1 MLAPKRQHQVFLI
14 SLLRCGAEVEVGGVG
29 LEYVRN
35 QTSKTETDSLLQFI
49 LDVWLMTE
57 MCYISFNW
65 VWTCLI
71 RPLWLSVSLYLE
83 ISKGDEISTEWL
95 IKEPSIVCVKKWNES
110 LVEIPKEIRRVL
122 WRPCTL
128 ALVYKE
134 MWDTGFPGGTSGK
147 EPTCQCRRC
156 KRHGFDPWV
165 GKILWKRSWQPTP
178 VFLPK
183 EFHGPRSLA
192 SYTVHGIPK
201 SWTWLKPLSMHVALI
216 TFSVVH
222 YSFSKVFHLFKQKF
236 YVH

>member
-14 SLLRCGAEVEVGGVG
+14 SLLRCGAEVEEGGVG

-49 LDVWLMTE
+49 LDVWLITE
-57 MCYISFNW
+57 MCYISFYW

-71 RPLWLSVSLYLE
+71 KPLWLSVSLYLE

-95 IKEPSIVCVKKWNES
+95 IKEPSIVCIKKWNES
-110 LVEIPKEIRRVL
+110 LVETPKEIRSVL

-134 MWDTGFPGGTSGK
+134 MWDMGFPGGTSGK
-147 EPTCQCRRC
+147 EPTCQRRRC

-165 GKILWKRSWQPTP
+165 GKISWRRAWPPTP
-178 VFLPK
+178 VFLPG
-183 EFHGPRSLA
+183 ESHGQRSLVGYNSEGHKESA
-192 SYTVHGIPK
+192 VPEMT
-201 SWTWLKPLSMHVALI
+201 
-216 TFSVVH
+216 
-222 YSFSKVFHLFKQKF
+222 
-236 YVH
+236 